1 MYTWVTYNLL
11 VKHYIYLYLICIIKS
26 FGMKLDIYVNT
37 LLYRNFLMD
46 VCNII
51 GVIQITE
58 HEIVLLFINDGILMS
73 AA

>member
-1 MYTWVTYNLL
+1 
-11 VKHYIYLYLICIIKS
+11 
-26 FGMKLDIYVNT
+26 
-37 LLYRNFLMD
+37 MD
-46 VCNII
+46 VCNI

>member
-1 MYTWVTYNLL
+1 
-11 VKHYIYLYLICIIKS
+11 
-26 FGMKLDIYVNT
+26 MKLDMYINT
-37 LLYRNFLMD
+37 LLYRNFLTD

-73 AA
+73 AV